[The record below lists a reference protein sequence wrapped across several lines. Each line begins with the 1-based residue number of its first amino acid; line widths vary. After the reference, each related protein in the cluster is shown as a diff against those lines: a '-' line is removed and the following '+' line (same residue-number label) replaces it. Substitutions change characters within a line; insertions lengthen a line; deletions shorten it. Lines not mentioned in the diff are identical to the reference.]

1 MRLRFTTIGQD
12 GNMSRDS
19 EWKFKVAKGLR
30 WGVLLFI
37 LTVLVG
43 IGSQRHLL
51 TGVSFSELSLALA
64 SVFFPVAPIF
74 MTMGFLLNEE
84 KAEPQTLL

>member
-1 MRLRFTTIGQD
+1 MWLFRVGQ
-12 GNMSRDS
+12 NRDMDKDY
-19 EWKFKVAKGLR
+19 EWKLNVAKGVR

-51 TGVSFSELSLALA
+51 NGVSLFELSLALA
-64 SVFFPVAPIF
+64 TVFFPVAPIF
-74 MTMGFLLNEE
+74 ITMGFLLNEE

>member
-1 MRLRFTTIGQD
+1 MD
-12 GNMSRDS
+12 KDY
-19 EWKFKVAKGLR
+19 EWKLNVAKGVR
-30 WGVLLFI
+30 WGVLLFV

-51 TGVSFSELSLALA
+51 TGVSLFELSLALA
-64 SVFFPVAPIF
+64 TVFFPVAPIF
-74 MTMGFLLNEE
+74 ITMGFLLNEE

>member
-1 MRLRFTTIGQD
+1 MD
-12 GNMSRDS
+12 NDY
-19 EWKFKVAKGLR
+19 EWKLNVAKGVR
-30 WGVLLFI
+30 WGVLLFV

-51 TGVSFSELSLALA
+51 NGVSLFELSLALA
-64 SVFFPVAPIF
+64 TVFFPVAPIF
-74 MTMGFLLNEE
+74 ITMGFLLNEE